1 MKDRT
6 PPAIHRYWVVIPDT
20 AIDANGHTNNVEY
33 VRLMQ
38 AAAIS
43 HADAAGCTTATTAA
57 SASWVVRSHHVEY
70 FQPTVAGDQLAVIT
84 WVSTLRKASSLRKY
98 LFLREAD
105 RVVVARGETNWV
117 FVDSRTGRPKSIP
130 EDVASL
136 FDVLNRR
143 PALSIH
149 ADGESQV
156 WRVERLRRGPRD
168 RPHASSRSG

>member
-1 MKDRT
+1 MKGKS

-70 FQPTVAGDQLAVIT
+70 LQPTVAGDQLAVIT

-117 FVDSRTGRPKSIP
+117 FVDARTGRPKSIP
-130 EDVASL
+130 EDVSSL
-136 FDVLNRR
+136 FDVVREVR
-143 PALSIH
+143 
-149 ADGESQV
+149 E
-156 WRVERLRRGPRD
+156 PRD
-168 RPHASSRSG
+168 RQSLQALGIVQGKSGA